1 MPRTPVTEM
10 PLSRVYPL
18 LLQKVER
25 KGRSKAELDAVIA
38 WLTGHDM
45 NAVDMEMSCGEFFR
59 RSPAMNPRAALITG
73 KVCGVDVAAVEDPLL
88 RDIRRLD
95 KLVDELARGWPLERI
110 FR

>member
-1 MPRTPVTEM
+1 MPRTPVTDM

-18 LLQKVER
+18 LLQKVQR

-45 NAVDMEMSCGEFFR
+45 DAVDMEMPYGEFFR
-59 RSPAMNPRAALITG
+59 RAPAMNPRAALITG
-73 KVCGVDVAAVEDPLL
+73 KVCGVDVAAVEDPLM

-95 KLVDELARGWPLERI
+95 RLVDELARGKPLEKI
-110 FR
+110 LP